1 MGDCREEEKLVIIIL
16 IVWLIL
22 LWGLWLISSIGEF
35 LELLDIGK
43 MDNKEFFCDSIL
55 IML

>member
-43 MDNKEFFCDSIL
+43 MDNKKFFCDSIL

>member
-43 MDNKEFFCDSIL
+43 MDNKEFFYDSIL